1 MGSLLCC
8 LNGEKKSSSKDISS
22 KDIFSKDIFSK
33 LEIKSKINF
42 TNSPLHI
49 KYKQAKCRS
58 PSSSEEYLRC
68 SDDET
73 SEIDISYISPK
84 YSLS

>member
-8 LNGEKKSSSKDISS
+8 LNGEKKSS
-22 KDIFSKDIFSK
+22 SKDIFSK

-42 TNSPLHI
+42 TNSPLPVI
-49 KYKQAKCRS
+49 YKQAKCRS

-73 SEIDISYISPK
+73 SEIDVSYISSKYSLSPK